1 MMQNVSLCYIYKF
14 PNPELDQL
22 HLGCRCLGF
31 VFSKSHRL
39 KRDLVFILGRGN
51 LDFVAM
57 VSNSKQLLKDVCN
70 KITRAVVQYLNN
82 I

>member
-1 MMQNVSLCYIYKF
+1 M
-14 PNPELDQL
+14 
-22 HLGCRCLGF
+22 
-31 VFSKSHRL
+31 
-39 KRDLVFILGRGN
+39 FIFGRGN